1 MSPEQH
7 LAKGARVMAGMA
19 KFRMP
24 DDYLALIDA
33 SLIAGY
39 HYGNALLHRAG
50 VLPESEHAN
59 TPSKLEAMARSIPAS
74 IQPAFAAFA
83 GLEKLRTDFV
93 RSPSDYDSGLA
104 QRVVE
109 LLDIMRRAA
118 ESRSL

>member
-59 TPSKLEAMARSIPAS
+59 TPSKLDAMTRSIPAS

-93 RSPSDYDSGLA
+93 RSPSGYDSSLPK
-104 QRVVE
+104 QVNE
-109 LLDIMRRAA
+109 LMDVMRRAA
-118 ESRSL
+118 ERTG